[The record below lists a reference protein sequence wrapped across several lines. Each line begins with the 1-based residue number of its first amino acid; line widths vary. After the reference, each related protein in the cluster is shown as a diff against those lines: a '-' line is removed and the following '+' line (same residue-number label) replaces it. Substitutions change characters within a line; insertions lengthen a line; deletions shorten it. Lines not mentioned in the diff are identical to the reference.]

1 MTDSGHA
8 FLLNKQ
14 FNISDSENVSFQ
26 PEISPGALDVNIEST
41 QERENLLSSIKGMIT
56 LPKSHLVIVKLSVT
70 DLAEHVIQ

>member
-14 FNISDSENVSFQ
+14 FNISVSENVSFQ